1 MNLVVIG
8 VKMKNKK
15 PSKKLL
21 KAIKE
26 GNDILNGKKIVK
38 SYHNMYEMLKD
49 ARREF
54 IGEGQI
60 FYMYKRL
67 AREMFGIEGNVFPT
81 EENYVIPL
89 PENETNI

>member
-21 KAIKE
+21 KTIKEGNDILIKE

-49 ARREF
+49 L
-54 IGEGQI
+54 
-60 FYMYKRL
+60 KK
-67 AREMFGIEGNVFPT
+67 VK
-81 EENYVIPL
+81 
-89 PENETNI
+89 

>member
-8 VKMKNKK
+8 VKMKNNK

-38 SYHNMYEMLKD
+38 SYHNMKKMLKD
-49 ARREF
+49 L
-54 IGEGQI
+54 
-60 FYMYKRL
+60 KK
-67 AREMFGIEGNVFPT
+67 VK
-81 EENYVIPL
+81 
-89 PENETNI
+89 

>member
-26 GNDILNGKKIVK
+26 ENDIMVKK
-38 SYHNMYEMLKD
+38 
-49 ARREF
+49 
-54 IGEGQI
+54 
-60 FYMYKRL
+60 
-67 AREMFGIEGNVFPT
+67 
-81 EENYVIPL
+81 
-89 PENETNI
+89 

>member
-1 MNLVVIG
+1 MIG
-8 VKMKNKK
+8 VIMKNKK

-49 ARREF
+49 L
-54 IGEGQI
+54 
-60 FYMYKRL
+60 KK
-67 AREMFGIEGNVFPT
+67 VK
-81 EENYVIPL
+81 
-89 PENETNI
+89 

>member
-49 ARREF
+49 LKKVR
-54 IGEGQI
+54 
-60 FYMYKRL
+60 
-67 AREMFGIEGNVFPT
+67 
-81 EENYVIPL
+81 
-89 PENETNI
+89 

>member
-21 KAIKE
+21 KTIKE

-38 SYHNMYEMLKD
+38 SYHNMKKMLKD
-49 ARREF
+49 L
-54 IGEGQI
+54 
-60 FYMYKRL
+60 KK
-67 AREMFGIEGNVFPT
+67 VK
-81 EENYVIPL
+81 
-89 PENETNI
+89 

>member
-38 SYHNMYEMLKD
+38 SYHNMYEISLHRYF
-49 ARREF
+49 RR
-54 IGEGQI
+54 
-60 FYMYKRL
+60 KR
-67 AREMFGIEGNVFPT
+67 NVW
-81 EENYVIPL
+81 
-89 PENETNI
+89 